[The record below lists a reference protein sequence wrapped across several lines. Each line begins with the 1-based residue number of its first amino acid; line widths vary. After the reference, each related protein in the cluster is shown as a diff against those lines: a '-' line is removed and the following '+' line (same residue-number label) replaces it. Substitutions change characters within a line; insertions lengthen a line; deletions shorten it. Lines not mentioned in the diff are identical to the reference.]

1 MNIVEL
7 ETKKSTYRVCIGD
20 DDELEM
26 LLDIIYDNEKYDTFI
41 RIENVLTGVFP
52 MIKFKERCDT
62 NVNCTKG
69 KKEESNLSR

>member
-26 LLDIIYDNEKYDTFI
+26 MLNIIYDNEKYDTFI

-52 MIKFKERCDT
+52 MIKFKERCDALMLT
-62 NVNCTKG
+62 ATLNKRKKG
-69 KKEESNLSR
+69 RK